1 MSEESE
7 WVPELP
13 SFEEIRKWIVETRE
27 RLGWTQTKLACAAE
41 ISRPS
46 LAKIESGKY
55 KNYEAIEAVVNTLG
69 QEIRKRCAGEKVLTT
84 TAEEIMASPVT
95 TVKAEETLPEV
106 WKKMHDTAFSQFPV
120 ESRRKIV
127 GSITERGINSAINEY
142 REKAERIK
150 VRDVMEDPFP
160 IVPSSTPLPLIIQLL
175 QRYQAVLVSKK
186 GRVVGIITN
195 TDIGKIF
202 TSKKT
207 EV

>member
-1 MSEESE
+1 
-7 WVPELP
+7 
-13 SFEEIRKWIVETRE
+13 VETRE
-27 RLGWTQTKLACAAE
+27 RLGWTQTRLARAAK

-46 LAKIESGKY
+46 LAKIESGIY
-55 KNYEAIEAVVNTLG
+55 KNYELIEAVVNILR
-69 QEIRKRCAGEKVLTT
+69 QEIVKRSAGERVLTT
-84 TAEEIMASPVT
+84 TAEEIMASPIT

-142 REKAERIK
+142 REKAKRIK
-150 VRDVMEDPFP
+150 VRDVMEEPFP
-160 IVPSSTPLPLIIQLL
+160 IIPSSTPLPLIIQLL

-186 GRVVGIITN
+186 GRIAGIITN

-202 TSKKT
+202 ASK
-207 EV
+207 EMEA

>member
-1 MSEESE
+1 MSEESQ
-7 WVPELP
+7 WVPQLP
-13 SFEEIRKWIVETRE
+13 PFEEIRKWIVETRE
-27 RLGWTQTKLACAAE
+27 RLGWSQVRLARAAK
-41 ISRPS
+41 ISRSS
-46 LAKIESGKY
+46 LAKIESGIY
-55 KNYEAIEAVVNTLG
+55 KNYALVEAVVNTLG
-69 QEIRKRCAGEKVLTT
+69 QEIRKRCAGEKVLIT

-160 IVPSSTPLPLIIQLL
+160 IVPSNTPLRLIIQPL

-186 GRVVGIITN
+186 GRIAGIITN
-195 TDIGKIF
+195 ADIGKIF
-202 TSKKT
+202 ASK
-207 EV
+207 EMEA

>member
-1 MSEESE
+1 MSEESQ
-7 WVPELP
+7 WVPQLP
-13 SFEEIRKWIVETRE
+13 PFDEIRKWIVETRE
-27 RLGWTQTKLACAAE
+27 RLGWSQVRLARAAK
-41 ISRPS
+41 ISRSS
-46 LAKIESGKY
+46 LAKIESGIY
-55 KNYEAIEAVVNTLG
+55 KNYELVEAVVNTLG
-69 QEIRKRCAGEKVLTT
+69 QEIRKRCAGEKILTT

-186 GRVVGIITN
+186 GRIAGIITN
-195 TDIGKIF
+195 ADIGKIF
-202 TSKKT
+202 ASK
-207 EV
+207 EMEA